1 MHGDGNI
8 ETVKI
13 NDRRGKKVESGS
25 TLKFKATVDN
35 LPEDEKAVFES
46 CFGWNASIF
55 DWKQRLASSRGP
67 HLTPSTTPK
76 LSRFTREYFERLID
90 WLGGYYYFERQ
101 ELKYHKKHVEF
112 VVVGRYTVP
121 RNLSRILVLMLRKHG
136 DISSHSESTREMKSI
151 VFSCLCE
158 VLHSMSTTKV
168 RDLTQDHLK
177 EWYFYLNFARRRGF
191 NVEFLSEK
199 LKHVVRAF
207 LGLQATATRPYNSH
221 CCAIE
226 EVKKDDDHDL
236 KLEEELDFL
245 KSKRFERDIKR
256 VVTRDILELQ
266 KELDNLKSESYISFI
281 KWGEF
286 TMECLDVALKL
297 IEEDHVAGNL
307 LQV

>member
-1 MHGDGNI
+1 MRVSIKTLEATGEEVMAEVKVVAGVTPLNFSANSMIVTALRHGDGDI

-55 DWKQRLASSRGP
+55 DWEQRLASSRGP

-76 LSRFTREYFERLID
+76 LSRFTREYFERFID

-158 VLHSMSTTKV
+158 VLHSMSTTRV

-177 EWYFYLNFARRRGF
+177 EWYFYLNFGRGRGF
-191 NVEFLSEK
+191 NVEFLSET
-199 LKHVVRAF
+199 LK
-207 LGLQATATRPYNSH
+207 TRGTCFSWSSSNSN
-221 CCAIE
+221 
-226 EVKKDDDHDL
+226 KTL
-236 KLEEELDFL
+236 
-245 KSKRFERDIKR
+245 
-256 VVTRDILELQ
+256 
-266 KELDNLKSESYISFI
+266 
-281 KWGEF
+281 W
-286 TMECLDVALKL
+286 
-297 IEEDHVAGNL
+297 
-307 LQV
+307 